1 MHTCIGA
8 VLHMDL
14 EPHRPDNS
22 LLVAWLKKLAEDI
35 ETVLRW
41 IERPAE
47 PAFPLQHDPS
57 HAISDETSSGT
68 IQDNQR
74 QRLQAF
80 GVHTNALV
88 ILRGNP
94 ERGGL
99 LQVNAHSVNLS
110 PTAWPFALILAEAVQ
125 QYKAFPS
132 PQRGLGFVTKEVL
145 AARAQEL
152 TSHLR
157 TTFSPTPE
165 IVRVYIARLRN
176 KLKKNGM
183 DSRLIETQRR
193 LGWRLSTLPE
203 HIVIIRE
210 NT

>member
-1 MHTCIGA
+1 LI
-8 VLHMDL
+8 
-14 EPHRPDNS
+14 
-22 LLVAWLKKLAEDI
+22 AWLKKLAEDI
-35 ETVLRW
+35 ETMLRW
-41 IERPAE
+41 IEGQPDPAL
-47 PAFPLQHDPS
+47 PIQQHPS
-57 HAISDETSSGT
+57 PVTSDDTSSGMT
-68 IQDNQR
+68 QDHQR
-74 QRLQAF
+74 QQLHAF

-99 LQVNAHSVNLS
+99 LQVNAHSVNIS
-110 PTAWPFALILAEAVQ
+110 PTEWPFALILAEAMQ

-145 AARAQEL
+145 AAQAQEL

-157 TTFSPTPE
+157 TTFRPTPE
-165 IVRVYIARLRN
+165 LVRVYIARIRN
-176 KLKKNGM
+176 KLKKHGI
-183 DSRLIETQRR
+183 DARLIETQRR

-210 NT
+210 KE